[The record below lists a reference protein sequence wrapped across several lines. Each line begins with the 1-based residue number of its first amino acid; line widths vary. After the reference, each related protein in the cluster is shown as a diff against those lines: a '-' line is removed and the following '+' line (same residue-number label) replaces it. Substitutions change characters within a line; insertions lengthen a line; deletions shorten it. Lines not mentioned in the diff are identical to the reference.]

1 MPLPMTSLSRI
12 TQASPVP
19 AHTVLV
25 SEGATASAPIA
36 ATFCLSKIG
45 AQRLPPSLDFQT
57 PPEAA
62 PA

>member
-1 MPLPMTSLSRI
+1 MSLSRI

-19 AHTVLV
+19 AHTCLG
-25 SEGATASAPIA
+25 SDGATASAPMA
-36 ATFCLSKIG
+36 CADWPSKTG
-45 AQRLPPSLDFQT
+45 VKRMPPSVDFQT